1 MTISTKTFQNLQP
14 GVSAADDLRV
24 RTPINQA
31 LQWLGEG
38 LANELNAEFASI
50 SASLSN
56 INSALAQ
63 ISQSVSVQ
71 IAAYAA
77 GRPAFHA
84 HKNGTDQVSITSG
97 AFVKVTFGTEDWD
110 IGSFYD
116 TATSVWTPP
125 AGTHRVSAAVT
136 FTATNGVD
144 NESLHCAIYKNGT
157 IYRQN
162 RTTRGGAG
170 GVVTASVAA
179 LVGADG
185 DDTFEVYARK
195 SGAGDGEI
203 EGAVTDSWFSAEA
216 IA

>member
-38 LANELNAEFASI
+38 LANEINAEFASI

-77 GRPAFHA
+77 GRPTFMA
-84 HKNGTDQVSITSG
+84 HKNGTDQVSVSSATNV
-97 AFVKVTFGTEDWD
+97 AVTFGTEAWD
-110 IGSFYD
+110 VGSHF
-116 TATSVWTPP
+116 ASNAWTPP
-125 AGTHRVSAAVT
+125 TGKYRITVSIGWLT
-136 FTATNGVD
+136 TNGVD
-144 NESLHCAIYKNGT
+144 NENLFTVLTKDGSGVGSWIHIRSGTGAPTFVDSILVEANGS
-157 IYRQN
+157 N
-162 RTTRGGAG
+162 AFA
-170 GVVTASVAA
+170 V
-179 LVGADG
+179 LV
-185 DDTFEVYARK
+185 FK
-195 SGAGDGEI
+195 SGAGDGAI
-203 EGAVTDSWFSAEA
+203 SGLSARTYFCGEA